1 MSILAP
7 IGIIIFSGA
16 VGGVINALISDNGFI
31 KPMQEQMESEIIIRP
46 GVAGNILLGSA
57 AAFISWGL
65 YGAFSN
71 AVVYGAV
78 SGLGSEEVSVSIS
91 SIAGA
96 LLVGVGGARWL
107 TNEVDKRLLRTAAA
121 AAAASKASF
130 DDSQKIA
137 IATPAEAFNIAKKM
151 YQE

>member
-1 MSILAP
+1 MLVSIGMIVL
-7 IGIIIFSGA
+7 SGA
-16 VGGVINALISDNGFI
+16 VGGVINALVSDNGFI
-31 KPMQEQMESEIIIRP
+31 KPREESAGDVTIIRP
-46 GVAGNILLGSA
+46 GFAGNILLGAA

-71 AVVYGAV
+71 AIVYGAV
-78 SGLGSEEVSVSIS
+78 TGLGTDEISVSIS

-96 LLVGVGGARWL
+96 VLVGIGGARWL
-107 TNEVDKRLLRTAAA
+107 TNEVDKKLLRTAAA

-137 IATPAEAFNIAKKM
+137 VATPAQAFNIAKEM